1 MHHSA
6 YINAEKF
13 AKKYIPNLSNKK
25 VLDVGSYDVNGTLKP
40 IFEEA
45 NYVGLDMESGPN
57 VDVVSDAHNIPFE
70 KEHFDVVISSSC
82 FEHDDMFWVTFLEMC
97 RVVKPGGYLYV
108 QAPSNG
114 PYHGWPGD
122 NWRFYIDSWKALEK
136 WGKREGFDIQ
146 LLEHYIDETTPH
158 AEHEG
163 VRIWNDSV
171 AIYQKKPTQ
180 IFNASLKSIEKGHLN
195 TTYRGVEMYKCPF
208 DFVIYQMIINQ
219 IKPDLIIEIGTFKG
233 GGALYFADLLDIIGK
248 GIVHTINILEDV
260 SDPQVIGHP
269 RIKRFIDG
277 FQNYD
282 LNLTSGFEKI
292 LVVDDGSHQ
301 SKDVLEAFKKFN
313 SVVTSGSYYIIEDG
327 VLSDLGYNPAYDG
340 GPLFVMDYI
349 LNETQD
355 FEIDRKWCDFY
366 GENATFN
373 PNGYL
378 KKIRKG

>member
-13 AKKYIPNLSNKK
+13 AQKYVPNLEGKK

-40 IFEEA
+40 IFEKGI
-45 NYVGLDMESGPN
+45 YVGLDMELGPN

-70 KEHFDVVISSSC
+70 NEHFDVVTSSSC

-136 WGKREGFDIQ
+136 WGKREGYDIQ
-146 LLEHYIDETTPH
+146 LIEHYIDETTPH
-158 AEHEG
+158 APHEG
-163 VRIWNDSV
+163 IRIWNDSV
-171 AIYQKKPTQ
+171 AIYQKKPAQ
-180 IFNASLKSIEKGHLN
+180 RFNATLKSIEKGHLN

-208 DFVIYQMIINQ
+208 DFVIYQMIVNQ
-219 IKPDLIIEIGTFKG
+219 LKPDLIIEIGTFKG

-248 GIVHTINILEDV
+248 GEVHTINIFEDV
-260 SDPQVIGHP
+260 TDPQIINHP
-269 RIKRFIDG
+269 RIKRFVDG
-277 FQNYD
+277 YQNYD
-282 LNLTSGFEKI
+282 LKLAHGFEKV

-301 SKDVLEAFKKFN
+301 STDVLEAFKKFN
-313 SVVTSGSYYIIEDG
+313 SVVTHGSYYIIEDG
-327 VLSDLGYNPAYDG
+327 VLTDLGYNPAYNG
-340 GPLFVMDYI
+340 GPLKVMDEITNY
-349 LNETQD
+349 NQD
-355 FEIDRKWCDFY
+355 FIVDRKWCDFY
-366 GENATFN
+366 GDNATFN

-378 KKIRKG
+378 KKIN